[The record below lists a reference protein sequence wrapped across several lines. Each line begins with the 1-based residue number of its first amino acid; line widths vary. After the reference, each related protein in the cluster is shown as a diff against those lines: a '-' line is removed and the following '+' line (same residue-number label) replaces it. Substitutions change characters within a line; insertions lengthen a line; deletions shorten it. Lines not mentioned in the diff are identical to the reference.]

1 MCHNLSLKRILVTG
15 GYGFVGTNL
24 VKMLVDEGCSVR
36 ILDNLSTG
44 TPAYLSDIRHEFVKG
59 DIRDPSAVDEAMKGI
74 DGVVHLAGHT
84 SVIDSI
90 SDPQLDCD
98 INVNGTLTLLQSC
111 VTHCISRF
119 VFASSNAPLGEQEAP
134 VHEQKVP
141 RPLSPY
147 GASKLA
153 CEGYCS
159 SFHST
164 HGLGA
169 VVLRFANVYGP
180 YSNLKTS
187 VVAKFIRTI
196 LAGDPLVVYG
206 DGRQT
211 RDFVHVRDI
220 CRGIALALD
229 RGAAGETIGIA
240 SGKETSVIDMVE
252 TLKAISPRPVT
263 VQFEPERAGEI
274 RRNYSDITKARN
286 MLGYEPEV
294 DLPDGLAECFR
305 WFESELGYERN
316 GMTYA

>member
-1 MCHNLSLKRILVTG
+1 VSHNLSRKRILVTG

-44 TPAYLSDIRHEFVKG
+44 TPTYLSDIRHEFVKG
-59 DIRDPSAVDEAMKGI
+59 DVRDSSAVDGAMAGI
-74 DGVVHLAGHT
+74 EGVVHLAGHT

-90 SDPQLDCD
+90 SDPRLDCD

-111 VTHCISRF
+111 VAHDIPRF

-180 YSNLKTS
+180 YSTLKTS
-187 VVAKFIRTI
+187 VVAKFIRSV

-220 CRGIALALD
+220 CQGLVLALD
-229 RGAAGETIGIA
+229 HGGAGETIGIA
-240 SGKETSVIDMVE
+240 SGKETSVIDMLE
-252 TLKAISPRPVT
+252 TLKAISQRPVT
-263 VQFEPERAGEI
+263 VLFEPERAGEI
-274 RRNYSDITKARN
+274 RRNYSDITKARK

-294 DLPDGLAECFR
+294 DLSEGLAECFA
-305 WFESELGYERN
+305 WFESELHSPTAE
-316 GMTYA
+316 